1 MKIKLSMKTAQPELA
16 QDTSLPY
23 TGLVSYNVQVGD
35 HFQTK
40 YDVVTANKQVDIFD
54 YYYDKYGKNFLDMK
68 QSEGRIN
75 PKLWNPP
82 GSKSKVTTS
91 KK

>member
-1 MKIKLSMKTAQPELA
+1 MGKGCKIIHKDCDPSLC
-16 QDTSLPY
+16 QDRSLPY
-23 TGLVSYNVQVGD
+23 TAFMIEYKEGGISKFDIASG
-35 HFQTK
+35 
-40 YDVVTANKQVDIFD
+40 AKQVDIFD
-54 YYYDKYGKNFLDMK
+54 HYYDKYGKNFLDMK